1 MKKPVTYSIDAKT
14 CARQIV
20 HEAFTD
26 ALCGRFIIPS
36 QKKMEHILND
46 FIDYD
51 FDEYQNKRKIIAKN
65 PSWDDEQV
73 KDEVYSLKM
82 RYDEEYRQNLMRAT
96 SEAITEIEN
105 LLSSLNDAIKA
116 WKIKNLE

>member
-1 MKKPVTYSIDAKT
+1 MKKRASYSVSAKN

-20 HEAFTD
+20 NEAFTD
-26 ALCGRFIIPS
+26 ALCGKFLIPS
-36 QKKMEHILND
+36 QKDMENILKD
-46 FIDYD
+46 FIDYE
-51 FDEYQNKRKIIAKN
+51 FDEYQNKRRVLAKN
-65 PSWDDEQV
+65 PTWDDEQV
-73 KDEVYSLKM
+73 NDAVYNLKM
-82 RYDEEYRQNLMRAT
+82 RYDEEYRQNLMQAV